1 MRLNW
6 NLWEFPAQDDHNPC
20 KRWLCNFHSSVSGGN
35 FLSRIFIEIH
45 FASCMLLKVHF
56 WDVFLSSRSHRLSW
70 IIRVRWALDGAL
82 SIIHSME
89 YLTRVEL
96 IDQLETLI
104 KHENEARYSRFRS
117 PVVNFCSST
126 RYFFYSAL
134 FASLLWIHTRS
145 IGRLLF
151 ACGDR
156 WRRAGHLLFA
166 SFLHSRI
173 ACSESLG

>member
-6 NLWEFPAQDDHNPC
+6 NLWEFPARDDHNPC

-104 KHENEARYSRFRS
+104 KHENEARYSGFRS
-117 PVVNFCSST
+117 PVVNFYSST

-134 FASLLWIHTRS
+134 LCFAFMNTYEVNWSIAFCMRRSMTSSWSSLVCELST
-145 IGRLLF
+145 
-151 ACGDR
+151 
-156 WRRAGHLLFA
+156 
-166 SFLHSRI
+166 
-173 ACSESLG
+173 